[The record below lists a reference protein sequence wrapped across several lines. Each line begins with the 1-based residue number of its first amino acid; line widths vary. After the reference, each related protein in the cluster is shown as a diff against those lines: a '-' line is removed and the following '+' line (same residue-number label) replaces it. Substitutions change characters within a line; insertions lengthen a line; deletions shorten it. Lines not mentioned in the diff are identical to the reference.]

1 MEDQNIRQSEVIIM
15 PRKKKETTTDSV
27 KEVKEEVK
35 TTKCSKYGFASLQ
48 NSAKLHVK
56 GLRGTIR

>member
-1 MEDQNIRQSEVIIM
+1 M
-15 PRKKKETTTDSV
+15 PRKKKETTTDSA

-48 NSAKLHVK
+48 NSAKLHVN
-56 GLRGTIR
+56 GLRGTIK

>member
-1 MEDQNIRQSEVIIM
+1 M
-15 PRKKKETTTDSV
+15 PRKKKETTTDS
-27 KEVKEEVK
+27 VKEEVK

-56 GLRGTIR
+56 GLRGTIK